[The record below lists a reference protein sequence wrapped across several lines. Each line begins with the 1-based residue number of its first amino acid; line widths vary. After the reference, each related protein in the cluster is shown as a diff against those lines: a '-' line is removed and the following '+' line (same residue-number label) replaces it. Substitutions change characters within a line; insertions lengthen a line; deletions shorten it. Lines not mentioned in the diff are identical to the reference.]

1 MLVGKGKFKYSED
14 LEDIRHLGTGADDRF
29 HILQGHAGTAR
40 DITHPRSAKGK
51 HPHTQ
56 LSEVMAAQSESP
68 FQPHYLPSHHPGSH
82 CHLPQLGREENPS
95 AFQDHLFFFLPA
107 DLQAGFLK
115 KNSTFPI

>member
-14 LEDIRHLGTGADDRF
+14 LEDIRHLGSGADDRF

-40 DITHPRSAKGK
+40 DITHPRSTKGK

-56 LSEVMAAQSESP
+56 LSEVMATQRALSSHTISP
-68 FQPHYLPSHHPGSH
+68 LTHPGSH